1 MKRRVVTILTMTALM
16 VAVLAASA
24 SPAMAFNTFK
34 LPVLEDGVVVVPV
47 ESPPGPPTAS
57 GGPRNFVF
65 HCKGGG
71 TEIIHTDAAG
81 DEIRRQGSGE
91 CAPI

>member
-1 MKRRVVTILTMTALM
+1 MKRRVQTLLTATALM
-16 VAVLAASA
+16 VALLVASA
-24 SPAMAFNTFK
+24 SPAMAFNTFQ
-34 LPVLEDGVVVVPV
+34 LPVFAESGEVVVPV

-65 HCKGGG
+65 HCEGGG
-71 TEIIHTDAAG
+71 NEIIHGDAAG
-81 DEIRRQGSGE
+81 EEIRHGSGE